1 MEHRKLSNITTCPR
15 CEARAETLDH
25 LFRECP
31 VTIDVWIAL
40 SFQGFLLDQ
49 SMDFVQWIT
58 WVFEQLNPCQSRLF
72 CCALWAI
79 WRDRNKRIHEGKV
92 SNGKETANFINNYI
106 NELTHFERR
115 KSTKITG
122 KQRWQHPHRE
132 FIKINFDGAYHE
144 SQYCSAIGIVARDAE
159 GRVLLSY
166 SELQKDITSAFAA
179 EAIACWRAVQIG
191 VDREWQSV
199 IF

>member
-1 MEHRKLSNITTCPR
+1 M
-15 CEARAETLDH
+15 
-25 LFRECP
+25 
-31 VTIDVWIAL
+31 
-40 SFQGFLLDQ
+40 DQ

-58 WVFEQLNPCQSRLF
+58 WVFEQLNLCQSHLF

-79 WRDRNKRIHEGKV
+79 WGDRNRRIQEGKV

-106 NELTHFERR
+106 NELTHFEIR
-115 KSTKITG
+115 KSAKITE

-132 FIKINFDGAYHE
+132 LIKINFDGAYNE
-144 SQYCSAIGIVARDAE
+144 SQYCSASGIVARDAE

-166 SELQKDITSAFAA
+166 SELQKDITFAFAA

-191 VDREWQSV
+191 VDRGWQSV